1 MSFICQNYGRHNS
14 IPALNVINID
24 AEDQERNK
32 QRTEK
37 TSEN

>member
-1 MSFICQNYGRHNS
+1 MSFIFQNYGRHNS

-32 QRTEK
+32 QWTEK